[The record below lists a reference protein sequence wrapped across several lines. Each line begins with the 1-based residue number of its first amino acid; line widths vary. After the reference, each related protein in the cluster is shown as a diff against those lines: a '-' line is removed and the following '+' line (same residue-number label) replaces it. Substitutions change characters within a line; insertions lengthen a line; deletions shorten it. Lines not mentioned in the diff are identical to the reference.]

1 MPSSKLTTL
10 CAMLVASSTLVGCA
24 AMVKT
29 PYHAPAVQTPS
40 SFQYDKTQVAS
51 NYANYADRWWT
62 LFGDTQLNQ
71 LVDQVIAKN
80 TDLAVAG
87 ITLRQARLKAGLA
100 ADQQG
105 PRVNSSV
112 STSQNIDVNSG
123 DRSSNGLSLNAGV
136 SYELDLFGK
145 LARQTEAAKW
155 EALATAQDLQATAQ
169 TLIGTTTKLYWQLA
183 YLNESLSTAQQS
195 LATSEKLYSLVN
207 TQYQAGA
214 VSGLDLT
221 QAEQSVQS
229 QKANLSQIQQSLVE
243 TRTALA
249 VLLHIPVQQ
258 LDIQEPQRLPQVNL
272 PQIQAGLP
280 ASILSRRPDL
290 RAAELRLR
298 ETLATKD
305 ATTASYYPSISLTG
319 SLGSSSTSLT
329 ELIKNPVLAL
339 GANLSLP
346 FLQYNDMKK
355 NIAISQLDYEKAI
368 IQYRQTLYQAFA
380 DVENAL
386 SARTELNQQVQFQQR
401 NLELAEKAERLTD
414 VRYRNGAIALKNVLD
429 QQQTTR
435 TARLSLVN
443 TKQSQYNAY
452 VTLMQALGGSPIQ

>member
-258 LDIQEPQRLPQVNL
+258 LNIQEPQRLPQVNL

-305 ATTASYYPSISLTG
+305 ATVASYYPSISLTG